1 MEIWYK
7 RSMSE
12 NYMVI
17 PGTELETGETYQIR
31 ILLENQVPGLLPCK
45 IQKMNGDEFF
55 YYEVTGCQSLQ
66 NLFEK
71 RKFGYKELE
80 ELFLSVF
87 LHYGETG

>member
-31 ILLENQVPGLLPCK
+31 MLLENQVPGLLP
-45 IQKMNGDEFF
+45 
-55 YYEVTGCQSLQ
+55 
-66 NLFEK
+66 
-71 RKFGYKELE
+71 
-80 ELFLSVF
+80 
-87 LHYGETG
+87 

>member
-55 YYEVTGCQSLQ
+55 LLRSHRMPKSPESI
-66 NLFEK
+66 
-71 RKFGYKELE
+71 
-80 ELFLSVF
+80 
-87 LHYGETG
+87 